1 MGAETGP
8 DRWVLCVIT
17 AAGQGVSAPAARV
30 AGMLEPGWANPGELP
45 AGVVGRWAVH
55 LPATGRGTICL

>member
-17 AAGQGVSAPAARV
+17 AAGHRRVSAAAARV
-30 AGMLEPGWANPGELP
+30 AGMLEPGRADPGELLVDV
-45 AGVVGRWAVH
+45 AGRWA
-55 LPATGRGTICL
+55 GRDE

>member
-17 AAGQGVSAPAARV
+17 AAGCRRASPAAARV
-30 AGMLEPGWANPGELP
+30 AGIPEPGRAGPGELL
-45 AGVVGRWAVH
+45 ADVAGRWA
-55 LPATGRGTICL
+55 GRG

>member
-17 AAGQGVSAPAARV
+17 AAGCRRVSAAAAGV
-30 AGMLEPGWANPGELP
+30 ARMPEPGRADPGELL
-45 AGVVGRWAVH
+45 ADVAGRWA
-55 LPATGRGTICL
+55 GRG

>member
-17 AAGQGVSAPAARV
+17 AAGCRAPGGPGMSEYQYYEFLAVDRPLT
-30 AGMLEPGWANPGELP
+30 AGRHL
-45 AGVVGRWAVH
+45 AGGLAGTRAERRSGR
-55 LPATGRGTICL
+55 